1 MRLLRSDDGRA
12 KVIGMTSDVVGRPA
26 HEHGNAWP
34 HDDTHHVVAAF
45 ALLLLERGVKTI
57 DELSADLTRL
67 QVVRGRIERD
77 SLDHLIE
84 DLEES
89 GLIVTRE
96 TADQPAGVYKL
107 TKAGRDIVL
116 DWVAIMRDRRRLS
129 RTFLGLY
136 DRSDE

>member
-1 MRLLRSDDGRA
+1 M
-12 KVIGMTSDVVGRPA
+12 
-26 HEHGNAWP
+26 
-34 HDDTHHVVAAF
+34 
-45 ALLLLERGVKTI
+45 
-57 DELSADLTRL
+57 
-67 QVVRGRIERD
+67 
-77 SLDHLIE
+77 
-84 DLEES
+84 
-89 GLIVTRE
+89 TRE

>member
-1 MRLLRSDDGRA
+1 MSPATACTNGPTGRGSRPDPACRSVMRLLRSEDVRA
-12 KVIGMTSDVVGRPA
+12 KVMGMTSDVVGRPA
-26 HEHGNAWP
+26 HEHGSAWP

-84 DLEES
+84 DLEE
-89 GLIVTRE
+89 R
-96 TADQPAGVYKL
+96 A
-107 TKAGRDIVL
+107 
-116 DWVAIMRDRRRLS
+116 
-129 RTFLGLY
+129 
-136 DRSDE
+136 